1 MALFHFGTLIS
12 TTNILWSR
20 VPLKFH
26 HQRNR
31 MSPRKAFMD
40 GNGNGSGIMNII
52 FTDPDS
58 KKHGIKICPHY
69 EAAPLVGMK
78 GEMDNYDSNLGCR
91 A

>member
-1 MALFHFGTLIS
+1 
-12 TTNILWSR
+12 
-20 VPLKFH
+20 
-26 HQRNR
+26 
-31 MSPRKAFMD
+31 MD

-58 KKHGIKICPHY
+58 KKQHGIKICPHY